1 MEEGLKTMTSKPF
14 LKTLNSENISG
25 VAYKNVNLKKIV
37 LGFFSNVGNATIADL
52 CKELNLSVP
61 KVTMLLNELIH
72 DGLVQ
77 DYGKME
83 SSGGRKP
90 NVYGLVS
97 DSGFFIGVDV
107 KHNHIN
113 IGLSD
118 LQKRLIKIEKDIDYK
133 LENNKESLDSLCDI
147 INHFISDLPISK
159 DKILGIGLNLTGR
172 INHATGYSYSYFYF
186 NEEPLSKYIESKVK
200 ITVFLENDSR
210 AMAYGE
216 FCVGNVHEE
225 KNVLFL
231 NMDYGIGVGILINGE
246 LYYGKS
252 GFSGE
257 LGHIPIFNNEI
268 MCHCGKKGC
277 LETEAS
283 GAALIRMFR
292 EKLEE
297 GSSSILTNTMKPE
310 DIQLEDI
317 IRAANQ
323 DDILAIDLVG
333 RIGENIGRGI
343 ALLINIFNPELV
355 ILGGSLAATEDYI
368 RLPIK
373 SAINKYSLSLLN
385 NATELKMSKLS
396 EEAGVIGACLL
407 VWRRVLSQV

>member
-1 MEEGLKTMTSKPF
+1 MNTF
-14 LKTLNSENISG
+14 LKVLNRENVSG
-25 VAYKNVNLKKIV
+25 VAFKNANLKKIV
-37 LGFFSNVGNATIADL
+37 LSYFSNVGNATIADL

-61 KVTMLLNELIH
+61 KVTMLLNDLIQE
-72 DGLVQ
+72 GLVQ
-77 DYGKME
+77 DYGKLE

-97 DSGFFIGVDV
+97 NSGFFIGVDV
-107 KHNHIN
+107 KHTHIN

-118 LQKRLIKIEKDIDYK
+118 LQKRLIKIVRNVDYR
-133 LENNKESLDSLCDI
+133 LENNKESLDALCNI
-147 INHFISDLPISK
+147 IEGFIKELPIAK

-172 INHATGYSYSYFYF
+172 INHETGYSYSYFYF
-186 NEEPLSKYIESKVK
+186 NEEPLSKFIESRVR
-200 ITVFLENDSR
+200 ISVFLENDSR

-216 FCVGNVHEE
+216 FCVGNVRDQ

-231 NMDYGIGVGILINGE
+231 NMDYGIGVGILINGQ

-252 GFSGE
+252 GFAGE

-268 MCHCGKKGC
+268 ICHCGKKGC

-283 GAALIRMFR
+283 GAALVRMFR
-292 EKLEE
+292 EKLQE
-297 GSSSILTNTMKPE
+297 GSSSILTRKMKPE
-310 DIQLEDI
+310 EIRLEDI
-317 IRAANQ
+317 IEAANN

-385 NATELKMSKLS
+385 NATELKMSKLG

>member
-1 MEEGLKTMTSKPF
+1 MTKPF
-14 LKTLNSENISG
+14 LKKLNSENISG
-25 VAYKNVNLKKIV
+25 VAFKNINLKKMV
-37 LGFFSNVGNATIADL
+37 LGYFSNVGNATIADL
-52 CKELNLSVP
+52 SKELNLSVP
-61 KVTMLLNELIH
+61 KVTMLLNDLIQ

-77 DYGKME
+77 DYGKIE

-90 NVYGLVS
+90 NIYGLVS

-107 KHNHIN
+107 KYNHIN

-118 LQKRLIKIEKDIDYK
+118 LQKKLIKIVKHVDYR
-133 LENNKESLDSLCDI
+133 LENNKESLESLCQI
-147 INHFISDLPISK
+147 INNFIEDLPISK
-159 DKILGIGLNLTGR
+159 EKILGVGLNLSGR

-186 NEEPLSKYIESKVK
+186 NEEPLSEIIESKVN
-200 ITVFLENDSR
+200 INVFLENDTR

-231 NMDYGIGVGILINGE
+231 NMDYGIGLGILIEGQ
-246 LYYGKS
+246 LYYGNT

-257 LGHIPIFNNEI
+257 FGHIPVFNNEI

-283 GAALIRMFR
+283 GAALVRMFR
-292 EKLEE
+292 EKIKE
-297 GSSSILTNTMKPE
+297 GSTSILTQRMDPDN
-310 DIQLEDI
+310 IQLEDI
-317 IRAANQ
+317 IDAARH
-323 DDILAIDLVG
+323 DDFLAIDLIGKV
-333 RIGENIGRGI
+333 GENIGRGI

-373 SAINKYSLSLLN
+373 SAMNKYALSMLN
-385 NATELKMSKLS
+385 NTTALKMSKLAD
-396 EEAGVIGACLL
+396 EAGVIGACLL
-407 VWRRVLSQV
+407 AWKRVLSKV

>member
-1 MEEGLKTMTSKPF
+1 MDKPF
-14 LKTLNSENISG
+14 LKKLNSENISG
-25 VAYKNVNLKKIV
+25 VAFKNVNLKKVV
-37 LGFFSNVGNATIADL
+37 LGYFSNTGNATIADL
-52 CKELNLSVP
+52 SKELNLSVP
-61 KVTMLLNELIH
+61 KVTMLLNDLIQ

-77 DYGKME
+77 DYGKIE

-97 DSGFFIGVDV
+97 DSGFIIGVDV

-118 LQKRLIKIEKDIDYK
+118 LQKQLIKIVNHVDYR

-147 INHFISDLPISK
+147 INNFIQDLPIQK
-159 DKILGIGLNLTGR
+159 EKILGIGLNLSGR
-172 INHATGYSYSYFYF
+172 VNHETGYSYSYFYF
-186 NEEPLSKYIESKVK
+186 NEKPLSEYIESKVH
-200 ITVFLENDSR
+200 INVFLENDTR

-216 FCVGNVHEE
+216 FCMGNVHEE

-231 NMDYGIGVGILINGE
+231 NIDYGIGLGILINGQ

-257 LGHIPIFNNEI
+257 FGHIPVFSNEI

-283 GAALIRMFR
+283 GAALIRMV
-292 EKLEE
+292 KAQLKQ
-297 GSSSILTNTMKPE
+297 GSSSILTKRTDPDNL
-310 DIQLEDI
+310 QLDDI
-317 IRAANQ
+317 IDAARH
-323 DDILAIDLVG
+323 DDILAIDLIGKV
-333 RIGENIGRGI
+333 GENIGRGI
-343 ALLINIFNPELV
+343 AMLINIFNPELV
-355 ILGGSLAATEDYI
+355 ILGGSLASTEDYI

-373 SAINKYSLSLLN
+373 SAINKYSLSMLN
-385 NATELKMSKLS
+385 NATELKMSKLGDK
-396 EEAGVIGACLL
+396 AGVIGACLL
-407 VWRRVLSQV
+407 VWKRVLSQV

>member
-1 MEEGLKTMTSKPF
+1 MDKPF
-14 LKTLNSENISG
+14 LKKLNSENISG
-25 VAYKNVNLKKIV
+25 VAFKNVNLKKTL
-37 LGFFSNVGNATIADL
+37 LGYFSNSGNATIADL

-61 KVTMLLNELIH
+61 KVTMLLNDLIQ

-97 DSGFFIGVDV
+97 DSGFFVGVDV

-113 IGLSD
+113 IGLAD
-118 LQKRLIKIEKDIDYK
+118 LQKRLIRIVKHVDYK
-133 LENNKESLDSLCDI
+133 LENNKESLESLCTI
-147 INHFISDLPISK
+147 INDFVADLPISK
-159 DKILGIGLNLTGR
+159 DKILGVGLNLGGR

-186 NEEPLSKYIESKVK
+186 NEEPLSEFIESKVN
-200 ITVFLENDSR
+200 INVFLENDSR

-216 FCVGNVHEE
+216 FCLGNVHEE

-231 NMDYGIGVGILINGE
+231 NIDYGIGLGILINGE

-257 LGHIPIFNNEI
+257 LGHIPVFNNEI

-283 GAALIRMFR
+283 GAALTRMFR
-292 EKLEE
+292 EKLKA
-297 GSSSILTNTMKPE
+297 GSSSVLTKRMSADEIK
-310 DIQLEDI
+310 LEDI
-317 IRAANQ
+317 IDAAKN
-323 DDILAIDLVG
+323 DDILAIDLIGKV
-333 RIGENIGRGI
+333 GENIGRGI
-343 ALLINIFNPELV
+343 AILINIFNPELV

-368 RLPIK
+368 RLPVK

-385 NATELKMSKLS
+385 NATELKMSKLAD
-396 EEAGVIGACLL
+396 EAGVIGACLL
-407 VWRRVLSQV
+407 VWKRVLSQV